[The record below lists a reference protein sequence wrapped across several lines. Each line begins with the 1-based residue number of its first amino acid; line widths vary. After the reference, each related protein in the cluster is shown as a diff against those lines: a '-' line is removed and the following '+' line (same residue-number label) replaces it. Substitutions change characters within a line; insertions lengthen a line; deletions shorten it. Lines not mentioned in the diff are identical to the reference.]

1 MISCDI
7 NSATGKVFRW
17 FVWLCF
23 AVAWA
28 VSVFTVIEEFCMVKA
43 CRDTAAFTVFGMNMG
58 IFGIIY
64 FSVLLTLRWNIQ
76 RSPWIER
83 IMFAAVFAG
92 FGAELRL
99 LWIQKFIIGAWCPLC
114 VTICIALVSGALVMM
129 VEKFREPAVND
140 SPSAFT
146 REWLPIAVIMAV
158 VGFFVALAGVRAIY

>member
-1 MISCDI
+1 MISIDA
-7 NSATGKVFRW
+7 NSGMGKASRC

-64 FSVLLTLRWNIQ
+64 FSLLLTLQWNVQ
-76 RSPWIER
+76 RSIWIER
-83 IMFAAVFAG
+83 IMFSTVFAG

-99 LWIQKFIIGAWCPLC
+99 LWIQKFVIGSWCPLC
-114 VTICIALVSGALVMM
+114 VTICIALVSGALVMLAG
-129 VEKFREPAVND
+129 KFRELSVKD
-140 SPSAFT
+140 SRSVFA
-146 REWLPIAVIMAV
+146 REWLPIAVIMAAI
-158 VGFFVALAGVRAIY
+158 GFFVAFAGVRAIF